1 MTDMLPADPAFHRIG
16 EQALPLKR
24 LGTPRRRR
32 GDVNPPRRWS
42 RCGISIVLRTGGT
55 MADYARVAEI
65 APDHFVISIY
75 VPEFNLRFN
84 HFLIKDEEPLLFHTG
99 MKQMFPLVR
108 DGVARVI
115 DPATLRWISFSHF
128 EADECGALNEW
139 LALAPR
145 AEPVCGLVGALVS
158 VNDFSLR
165 PVRVLAQDEMLKTGK
180 YRFRFR
186 QTPHVPHNWE
196 AGLLFEEVTR
206 TVLCSDLLTHEGDR
220 EAITESDVVDRAKRA
235 LIEGQRGPFAN
246 AYPFTPM
253 TEPILHGLADLH
265 PRQLALMHGSAFVGD
280 GEQALRDLAMVMRE
294 VLGRNTDGSYRR

>member
-1 MTDMLPADPAFHRIG
+1 MDR
-16 EQALPLKR
+16 
-24 LGTPRRRR
+24 
-32 GDVNPPRRWS
+32 
-42 RCGISIVLRTGGT
+42 
-55 MADYARVAEI
+55 ARVTEI
-65 APDHFVISIY
+65 APDLFQISIY

-84 HFLIKDEEPLLFHTG
+84 HFLVKDEEPVLFHTG
-99 MKQMFPLVR
+99 MKWMFPLVR
-108 DGVARVI
+108 DAVARVI
-115 DPATLRWISFSHF
+115 ELSALRWISFSHF

-145 AEPVCGLVGALVS
+145 AEPACGLVGAQVS

-165 PVRVLAQDEMLKTGK
+165 QARVLAHDEILKTGK

-206 TVLCSDLLTHEGDR
+206 TLLCSDLFTHDGDA
-220 EAITESDVVDRAKRA
+220 EAVTEADVVDRAKRA
-235 LIEGQRGPFAN
+235 LIEGQHGPFAN
-246 AYPFTPM
+246 AYPYTPL
-253 TEPILHGLADLH
+253 TDSILHGLADLR
-265 PRQLALMHGSAFVGD
+265 PKQLALMHGSAFVGD